1 MRMLS
6 EQVLQQY
13 RCLDG
18 DMIVRPWL
26 RPLDYPLDASS
37 NDDGLRLDL
46 FLPPQQRGH
55 SMMSPLRTQLSGL
68 STVLM
73 VEGRLLAS
81 YSHW

>member
-1 MRMLS
+1 MLS

-37 NDDGLRLDL
+37 NDDG
-46 FLPPQQRGH
+46 PPQQRGH